1 MWTNIT
7 DDEIAKVDDD
17 TTAAGE
23 EMGAPPMPD
32 MPSGKQPQEGEPPG
46 EPKSPQK
53 MGGVTTETRD
63 NDFKEED
70 HPRDEEGRFSSGN
83 NSTNTSPT
91 GGDIVGHLD
100 KDGKIVRYNKRM
112 HEFASGTIENGIKTY
127 FVVDKKLQSNYYEKQ
142 KKEDLKNGGTL

>member
-1 MWTNIT
+1 
-7 DDEIAKVDDD
+7 
-17 TTAAGE
+17 
-23 EMGAPPMPD
+23 
-32 MPSGKQPQEGEPPG
+32 
-46 EPKSPQK
+46 

-112 HEFASGTIENGIKTY
+112 HE
-127 FVVDKKLQSNYYEKQ
+127 
-142 KKEDLKNGGTL
+142 LKNYSLIIMKNKKRRI